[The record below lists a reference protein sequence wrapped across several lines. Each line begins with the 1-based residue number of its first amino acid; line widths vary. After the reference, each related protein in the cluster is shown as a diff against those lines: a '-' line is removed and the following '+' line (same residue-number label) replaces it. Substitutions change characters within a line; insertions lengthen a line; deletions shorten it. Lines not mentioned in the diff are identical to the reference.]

1 MILDDDFEVLIKN
14 GDGNIVRGYD
24 EEKGLSY
31 YKLYFR
37 DENDISMKTAF
48 PFILS
53 FIAIVLSIVAICVSC
68 PRSDMSFDYLGL
80 ITGVL
85 GVLVTVL
92 VGWNIYMIIDFKQEK
107 EKLQQY
113 FDEQK
118 KEVRSVG
125 NDVIVTFK
133 NQISQSAL
141 LEKNIADVY
150 SQLMGLNKT
159 IPLSFNYLFHL
170 LGAIVSASQ
179 AENYDACNIWLAE
192 IQRTLT
198 SPDQIVM
205 PVSCK
210 KHLIEALMQIHK
222 SDSIHG
228 LDEVVNLIA
237 QINVIPDPI
246 S

>member
-1 MILDDDFEVLIKN
+1 MTKKEVCHIINYILRKKN
-14 GDGNIVRGYD
+14 N
-24 EEKGLSY
+24 
-31 YKLYFR
+31 
-37 DENDISMKTAF
+37 ISMKTAF

-53 FIAIVLSIVAICVSC
+53 FIAIILSIVAICVSL
-68 PRSDMSFDYLGL
+68 PRTDISFDYLGL
-80 ITGVL
+80 VTGIL

-125 NDVIVTFK
+125 NDVIVTFR

-141 LEKNIADVY
+141 LEKSIADVY

-159 IPLSFNYLFHL
+159 VPLSFNYLFHL

-179 AENYDACNIWLAE
+179 AENYDACNIWINE
-192 IQRTLT
+192 IKRTLI
-198 SPDQIVM
+198 SPGQIVM
-205 PVSCK
+205 PSSCK

-222 SDSIHG
+222 SDRIHG
-228 LDEVVNLIA
+228 LDEVINLIA
-237 QINVIPDPI
+237 QVNVIPDPV

>member
-1 MILDDDFEVLIKN
+1 
-14 GDGNIVRGYD
+14 
-24 EEKGLSY
+24 
-31 YKLYFR
+31 
-37 DENDISMKTAF
+37 MKTICSY
-48 PFILS
+48 ILS
-53 FIAIVLSIVAICVSC
+53 SLAIVLSVVTICVAL
-68 PRSDMSFDYLGL
+68 PRTDMSFDYLGL
-80 ITGVL
+80 VTGIL

-92 VGWNIYMIIDFKQEK
+92 VGWNIYMVIDFKQEK

-125 NDVIVTFK
+125 NDVIVTFR

-141 LEKNIADVY
+141 LEKSIADVY

-159 IPLSFNYLFHL
+159 VPLSFNYLFHL

-179 AENYDACNIWLAE
+179 AENYDACNIWINE
-192 IQRTLT
+192 IKRTLT
-198 SPDQIVM
+198 SPGQIVM
-205 PVSCK
+205 PSSCK

-222 SDSIHG
+222 SDRIHG
-228 LDEVVNLIA
+228 LDEVINLIV
-237 QINVIPDPI
+237 QVNVIPDPV

>member
-1 MILDDDFEVLIKN
+1 MMKKKGCHTINYILEMK
-14 GDGNIVRGYD
+14 
-24 EEKGLSY
+24 
-31 YKLYFR
+31 
-37 DENDISMKTAF
+37 NDISMKTAF

-118 KEVRSVG
+118 KEVCSVG

-159 IPLSFNYLFHL
+159 VPLSFYYLFHL

-179 AENYDACNIWLAE
+179 AENYDACNIWLTE

>member
-1 MILDDDFEVLIKN
+1 MKKKGCHTINYILEMK
-14 GDGNIVRGYD
+14 
-24 EEKGLSY
+24 
-31 YKLYFR
+31 
-37 DENDISMKTAF
+37 NDISMKTAF

-118 KEVRSVG
+118 KEVRSVC

-159 IPLSFNYLFHL
+159 VPLSFYYLFHL

-222 SDSIHG
+222 SDSIHD

-237 QINVIPDPI
+237 RINVIPDPI

>member
-1 MILDDDFEVLIKN
+1 MMKKKGCHTINYILEMK
-14 GDGNIVRGYD
+14 
-24 EEKGLSY
+24 
-31 YKLYFR
+31 
-37 DENDISMKTAF
+37 NDISMKTAF

-159 IPLSFNYLFHL
+159 VPLAFNYLFHL